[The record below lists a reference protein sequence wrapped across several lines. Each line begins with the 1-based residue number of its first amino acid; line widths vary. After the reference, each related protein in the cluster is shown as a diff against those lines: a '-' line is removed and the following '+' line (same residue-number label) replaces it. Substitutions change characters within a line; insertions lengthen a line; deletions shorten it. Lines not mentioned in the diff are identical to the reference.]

1 MSRLTGNDA
10 KSLIEAYNAVYAP
23 QQEDVVEEVEQID
36 EIAVNFGGQAAL
48 VAKQKEMVQQR
59 QSDAKIA
66 AARQQRFGGG
76 GSPSAGGSGGTR
88 YSSSSSLARTAPTRP
103 AAAPT
108 RDQQMLKNLGPA
120 QYAAFKGGGGF
131 AALQKAGGT
140 SDRAALGRVV
150 AQGRQNIGRFDTK
163 PAATSTRPAPAAAR
177 PAAAPAAAAK
187 TAPPK
192 PVTND
197 GSAVPAKTFNPLMQR
212 TFGYQTGN
220 SPSEIAAASKGVS
233 QETSDAA
240 FKRSREMRQKL
251 QSTGTLTQSFDIFDA
266 IKGHLLDEGYAD
278 TEEAALAIMA
288 NMSEEWRQDIIEGAY
303 EDRIA
308 ANNKAYDRSRK
319 RAAQRAAAR
328 NAARDAGQTG
338 SVPGVGYVTPRRER
352 ETYTDAAGTERHH
365 SGAKAK

>member
-36 EIAVNFGGQAAL
+36 EIAVNLGGQAAL
-48 VAKQKEMVQQR
+48 AAKQKEMAQQR

-88 YSSSSSLARTAPTRP
+88 YGSSSSLARTAPTRP
-103 AAAPT
+103 APAPT

-140 SDRAALGRVV
+140 SDRAALGKVV

-163 PAATSTRPAPAAAR
+163 PAATSTRPAPAATPAAAR

-197 GSAVPAKTFNPLMQR
+197 GSAAGKPSAAAPAKTFNPLMQK

-233 QETSDAA
+233 QATSDAA

-251 QSTGTLTQSFDIFDA
+251 QSTGTLTQSFDIFDT

-278 TEEAALAIMA
+278 TEEAAIAIMA
-288 NMSEEWRQDIIEGAY
+288 NKGQEWKQQILDGG
-303 EDRIA
+303 
-308 ANNKAYDRSRK
+308 KK
-319 RAAQRAAAR
+319 
-328 NAARDAGQTG
+328 G
-338 SVPGVGYVTPRRER
+338 
-352 ETYTDAAGTERHH
+352 
-365 SGAKAK
+365 